1 MLQFQSVI
9 YNRLNYFL
17 AFILV
22 LLPPALV
29 SGPAVPDIII
39 SLLGLF
45 GLVFFIKR
53 YSFFKEIKKIIFFF
67 LFFYIY
73 FCLNSLFSE
82 YSKFSIESSI
92 FYLRFLFFSLFSYL
106 IFEKFKNRIL
116 KLFFFSALITI
127 FIVGIDSYKQ
137 LITGVNFFGIII
149 QNIDRP
155 SGLFREEYIIGSF
168 IARNTP
174 LLLAIYFFLF
184 FKNKTKN
191 IYFLITLLLIIN
203 LFVIIS
209 GERAALVLIS
219 LVDVVFFILLPIR
232 RIYKII
238 SVLLLFSTVSCVLIF
253 SDVARERMINETYNQ
268 IFDGEE
274 IYIFSKQ
281 HQSHY
286 ESAFKMFKD
295 KPIFGQGVNTF
306 RIYCSDEKFYINDLA
321 CSTHPHNSY
330 VQLLAETG
338 LIGFL
343 FLVIVYVRSIYEFIK
358 LIKIRNKNYIVY
370 SKLMLFLSVIVNFFP
385 ILPSNNFFNNWI
397 NIIYFLPLGF
407 YLYLKNK

>member
-1 MLQFQSVI
+1 M
-9 YNRLNYFL
+9 
-17 AFILV
+17 
-22 LLPPALV
+22 
-29 SGPAVPDIII
+29 
-39 SLLGLF
+39 
-45 GLVFFIKR
+45 
-53 YSFFKEIKKIIFFF
+53 
-67 LFFYIY
+67 
-73 FCLNSLFSE
+73 
-82 YSKFSIESSI
+82 
-92 FYLRFLFFSLFSYL
+92 
-106 IFEKFKNRIL
+106 
-116 KLFFFSALITI
+116 
-127 FIVGIDSYKQ
+127 
-137 LITGVNFFGIII
+137 
-149 QNIDRP
+149 
-155 SGLFREEYIIGSF
+155 
-168 IARNTP
+168 
-174 LLLAIYFFLF
+174 
-184 FKNKTKN
+184 
-191 IYFLITLLLIIN
+191 
-203 LFVIIS
+203 
-209 GERAALVLIS
+209 
-219 LVDVVFFILLPIR
+219 
-232 RIYKII
+232 
-238 SVLLLFSTVSCVLIF
+238 LLLFSTVSCVLIF

-286 ESAFKMFKD
+286 ESAFEMFKD